1 VSNDAEELRQK
12 DVQDEG
18 KAVVHGVQVGAE
30 PVEDSTEWSC
40 VEKDNLKTN
49 ANVWISQI

>member
-30 PVEDSTEWSC
+30 PVEDSAERSC
-40 VEKDNLKTN
+40 VEKDNLENKFEI
-49 ANVWISQI
+49 V

>member
-1 VSNDAEELRQK
+1 MSNDAEKLRQK

-49 ANVWISQI
+49 SNVWISQI